1 MRGAR
6 EPATSLPSGVACRAI
21 DSHPPAHLLGRCDQA
36 MSRWAHTRHRRRAAA
51 ASRTHHAESDFGAV
65 TRDHTFDVLG
75 SLPRDRF
82 FKSPKIDTHLVATAA
97 RQRACPR
104 RPPRKKKPR
113 PCSNPPG
120 TLACSMLTKQLSNE
134 RPHWPLGCRHQT
146 TKTSK
151 RLPAWYNLC
160 SINDHRPLRHPR

>member
-104 RPPRKKKPR
+104 RPPRKKNHATMLKSTR
-113 PCSNPPG
+113 DFGMFDAYKTALERASS
-120 TLACSMLTKQLSNE
+120 LAS
-134 RPHWPLGCRHQT
+134 RV
-146 TKTSK
+146 
-151 RLPAWYNLC
+151 
-160 SINDHRPLRHPR
+160 